1 MVQVRSI
8 VCARKF
14 ITPVRSRRIRSC
26 ACQEGSYAREAKRCV
41 LRKLPPPDGSLDP
54 LSMRVRSR
62 SMVGG
67 RSWGRQG
74 QTRRG
79 AVAPETVLL
88 NHNRR
93 RPEDPGYDV
102 LATSTGEMCC

>member
-1 MVQVRSI
+1 MFAVL
-8 VCARKF
+8 CARASLSHRCATCAYE
-14 ITPVRSRRIRSC
+14 IC

-41 LRKLPPPDGSLDP
+41 LRKLPPHGSLDP
-54 LSMRVRSR
+54 VSMWVRSSR
-62 SMVGG
+62 MVVGG
-67 RSWGRQG
+67 SWGRQG